1 MPLHAP
7 TMRGVAII
15 VLVLGSVSHTR
26 SADAG
31 CQVWNGCVHRVE
43 KRLTEFRTRA
53 QQYIDLSNKCVDVIN
68 EERSKVALYHP
79 ACLDAQSALNGLHN
93 PNDDDDEA
101 VHMTADDRLLVYA
114 VQKQVWTVRN
124 SASSYETP
132 AERETEHEVAAQRL
146 ADTQAEEARSHA
158 RGAAIIG
165 ALAAGAEQSA
175 NQQAARPPNYTCFT
189 QQAPYGGGG
198 TTTCLSH

>member
-1 MPLHAP
+1 MSRDAP
-7 TMRGVAII
+7 MMRGAAIA
-15 VLVLGSVSHTR
+15 VLALVCISATR
-26 SADAG
+26 AADAG
-31 CQVWNGCVHRVE
+31 CQVWNGCMHRVE

-53 QQYIDLSNKCVDVIN
+53 QQYMDLSKKCIDVVSQ
-68 EERSKVALYHP
+68 EQSKVALYHP

-93 PNDDDDEA
+93 PNDDEDEA
-101 VHMTADDRLLVYA
+101 AHMTAEDRLLVYA

-124 SASSYETP
+124 LASSYETP

-165 ALAAGAEQSA
+165 ALAAGAEQAA

-198 TTTCLSH
+198 TTTCLPH